1 MHSQTKNN
9 RIDKVVETALK
20 NISQMIDV
28 NTVIGKPIKTEN
40 GDYVLPVS
48 KVTVGVL
55 VGGGEYGKINI
66 FKSSSDLPY
75 SAGNGAIIS
84 IKPYGFLIKD
94 INDKYKMISISEKP
108 IEKIIE
114 KFSDIFEGN
123 NEKEMDKN

>member
-123 NEKEMDKN
+123 NEKEMDNN

>member
-9 RIDKVVETALK
+9 RIDKVVESALK

-123 NEKEMDKN
+123 NEKEMDNN

>member
-108 IEKIIE
+108 IEKLIE

-123 NEKEMDKN
+123 NEKEMDNN